1 MGIRQDL
8 FTSSPVRYRLYHGFA
23 FTRDCKKYLLR
34 MSLTDCLMFPKL
46 FSFLSLFTIKAR
58 MYKYNN
64 KHIIVVFLRIKNVDI
79 NVNIRNLEKIKQ
91 SKNQGKSESHRRSIF
106 CCNPL
111 VYVESTKKAL
121 STLSIENLKFCFRPH
136 PFRRTFLSGEVF
148 FIMTMTN
155 SSSAECWCGL
165 LAKYYAIRPTLWTEK
180 KE

>member
-23 FTRDCKKYLLR
+23 FTRDFKNIFNKDEFDRLFN
-34 MSLTDCLMFPKL
+34 MFPKL

-91 SKNQGKSESHRRSIF
+91 SKNQGKSDSHRRSIF
-106 CCNPL
+106 VATPSCMSNRQ
-111 VYVESTKKAL
+111 KKL
-121 STLSIENLKFCFRPH
+121 YRHCR
-136 PFRRTFLSGEVF
+136 
-148 FIMTMTN
+148 
-155 SSSAECWCGL
+155 
-165 LAKYYAIRPTLWTEK
+165 
-180 KE
+180 

>member
-23 FTRDCKKYLLR
+23 FTRDFKKYLLR

-91 SKNQGKSESHRRSIF
+91 SKNQGKSDSHRRSIF
-106 CCNPL
+106 LLQPPRVCRID
-111 VYVESTKKAL
+111 KK
-121 STLSIENLKFCFRPH
+121 SSIDIVDREFKILF
-136 PFRRTFLSGEVF
+136 
-148 FIMTMTN
+148 
-155 SSSAECWCGL
+155 
-165 LAKYYAIRPTLWTEK
+165 
-180 KE
+180 

>member
-23 FTRDCKKYLLR
+23 FTRDFKNIFNKDEFDRLFN
-34 MSLTDCLMFPKL
+34 MFPKL

-58 MYKYNN
+58 IYKYNN

-91 SKNQGKSESHRRSIF
+91 SKNQGKSESHRRSNF

-121 STLSIENLKFCFRPH
+121 STLPIENLKFCFRPH

-155 SSSAECWCGL
+155 SSSAEC
-165 LAKYYAIRPTLWTEK
+165 
-180 KE
+180 